1 MDKVRMG
8 VVGLGRRGY
17 ALLETVLECEEAK
30 ITAVCDVYEDRR
42 NEAAKYIKD
51 TSGIEPNL
59 YEETD
64 TPAA

>member
-17 ALLETVLECEEAK
+17 ALLETILECEEAK
-30 ITAVCDVYEDRR
+30 ITVVCDVYEDRR
-42 NEAAKYIKD
+42 NEAAKHIKD
-51 TSGIEPNL
+51 TSGIEPKL